1 MNGEICEVCG
11 REIKVSIFKNT
22 GVCCELC
29 RKLRAGEITRDKYD
43 KEFGKFLPRLQAV
56 THMGDRYQ

>member
-11 REIKVSIFKNT
+11 REVKVSIFKNT

-29 RKLRAGEITRDKYD
+29 RKLRAGEITREKYD
-43 KEFGKFLPRLQAV
+43 KEFGSGIQASTV
-56 THMGDRYQ
+56 IHSFKQ